1 VLILHYGSFQD
12 VIKAIAKLKK
22 NQIIGKPTKS
32 FDTSIII
39 IDPIDSNRNLGAAIS
54 NENIG
59 KFIIASR
66 AFQKKPSISFFKS
79 LPRPKIFKKNLE
91 NTIAIQFN
99 YKPRSPDIIW
109 GQIKRAASSL
119 VVQMELGGF
128 QVLRHAGMVGEKNE
142 AYLLF
147 LIQSLKIEE
156 SFLREGPDI
165 FFEVESETYITK
177 NSKNSMMWIGPNRKI
192 LSLQKRRQ
200 NDVIL
205 FLNDLLKNHLNKSG
219 IPKGLKADI
228 KKRFKIIPAKK
239 VTGKC
244 IKEAVAELV
253 STDATILSFN

>member
-1 VLILHYGSFQD
+1 
-12 VIKAIAKLKK
+12 
-22 NQIIGKPTKS
+22 
-32 FDTSIII
+32 
-39 IDPIDSNRNLGAAIS
+39 
-54 NENIG
+54 
-59 KFIIASR
+59 
-66 AFQKKPSISFFKS
+66 
-79 LPRPKIFKKNLE
+79 
-91 NTIAIQFN
+91 
-99 YKPRSPDIIW
+99 
-109 GQIKRAASSL
+109 
-119 VVQMELGGF
+119 
-128 QVLRHAGMVGEKNE
+128 MVGEKNE

>member
-1 VLILHYGSFQD
+1 MSRSF
-12 VIKAIAKLKK
+12 L
-22 NQIIGKPTKS
+22 
-32 FDTSIII
+32 
-39 IDPIDSNRNLGAAIS
+39 
-54 NENIG
+54 
-59 KFIIASR
+59 
-66 AFQKKPSISFFKS
+66 KKPSIFFFKS
-79 LPRPKIFKKNLE
+79 HLRPKIFKKNLE
-91 NTIAIQFN
+91 NTIAVQFN

-128 QVLRHAGMVGEKNE
+128 QVLRHAGVIDEKNE

-156 SFLREGPDI
+156 NFLREGPDI

-200 NDVIL
+200 NDVSL